1 MNQLFVNGELNR
13 DEALARLE
21 SWVEKLDQLVIPD
34 QGDIIVTRAQV
45 QGFVAPI
52 RTLTL
57 LLVNDERWRQRAAT
71 IER

>member
-1 MNQLFVNGELNR
+1 MSQLFVNGELNR

-45 QGFVAPI
+45 QGLVAPI

-57 LLVNDERWRQRAAT
+57 LLVNDERWRQANN
-71 IER
+71 ER